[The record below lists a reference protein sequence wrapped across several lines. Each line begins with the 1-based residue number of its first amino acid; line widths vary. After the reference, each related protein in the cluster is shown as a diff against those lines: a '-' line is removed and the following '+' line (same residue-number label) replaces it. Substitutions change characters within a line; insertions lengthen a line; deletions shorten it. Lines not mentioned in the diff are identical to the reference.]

1 MIDFYGLI
9 AEVHMA
15 TSFIRLLRNSS
26 AGAWVVLALTVIVP
40 LVAFLVVLV
49 YVDRD
54 LTNQTCTPGLL
65 FRGLI
70 GIPCSTLRIASFV
83 VSAAGAFVV
92 VVLLWWLFTELIGLR
107 RIFEVPWFGVGDDV
121 ENVGVIESIVRAGLF
136 VVVVWIALG
145 LLALAFMGMLG
156 GRFEMGGEKPGATPQ
171 SSSAELAPVIAA
183 ADKLTGEVKGIR
195 DQLAGRQ
202 QPASIDPGI
211 VPQLQRLGDGL
222 RDIQA
227 VLTSQ
232 DRKLDAL
239 RQIDGRLTR
248 WERDGNDAAILDE
261 AKRLSGTLG
270 EVRTLLDAQGR
281 RLAALDDFERWLRD
295 LDVKQVPAIAGEIG
309 EMTGVVTEV
318 RRLERAQGDVLERIE
333 RLLEQRSP
341 EAAPPNPPPRAD
353 ETSCLGRSGALASAV
368 PAPAAPRRYSRTL
381 LVFFD
386 KSGWQL
392 TPRAGESLREL
403 ADELRRVD
411 QPSVSIFGS
420 ADAQGDP
427 ALSAQYAEQRAQVV
441 KQFLER
447 NVPRLSVQ
455 STSARS
461 ADEPRSE
468 PYNRV
473 ARVEAHGT
481 CR

>member
-1 MIDFYGLI
+1 
-9 AEVHMA
+9 V
-15 TSFIRLLRNSS
+15 RPVPSS
-26 AGAWVVLALTVIVP
+26 SS
-40 LVAFLVVLV
+40 
-49 YVDRD
+49 
-54 LTNQTCTPGLL
+54 C
-65 FRGLI
+65 
-70 GIPCSTLRIASFV
+70 C
-83 VSAAGAFVV
+83 
-92 VVLLWWLFTELIGLR
+92 WWLFTELIGLR
-107 RIFEVPWFGVGDDV
+107 RIFEVPWFGVGEDV
-121 ENVGVIESIVRAGLF
+121 ENVGVVESIVRAGLF

-145 LLALAFMGMLG
+145 LSALAFIGMSGSKFVG
-156 GRFEMGGEKPGATPQ
+156 GGTKTSGATPQ
-171 SSSAELAPVIAA
+171 SSSTELAPVIAA

-195 DQLAGRQ
+195 DQLAGRP
-202 QPASIDPGI
+202 QPASTDPGT

-222 RDIQA
+222 RDIRA
-227 VLTSQ
+227 VLTDQ

-248 WERDGNDAAILDE
+248 WEQDGNDAAILDE

-281 RLAALDDFERWLRD
+281 RLAALDDFERLLRD
-295 LDVKQVPAIAGEIG
+295 LDVKQIPAIAAEIG
-309 EMTGVVTEV
+309 EMTGAVTEV
-318 RRLERAQGDVLERIE
+318 RRLARAQGDVLERVE
-333 RLLEQRSP
+333 WLLKRWSP
-341 EAAPPNPPPRAD
+341 EAAPPNPPPQAD
-353 ETSCLGRSGALASAV
+353 ETSCLGRSGAVARAV
-368 PAPAAPRRYSRTL
+368 SAPAAPRRYGRTL

-386 KSGWQL
+386 KSGSQL

-411 QPSVSIFGS
+411 QPSVTIFGS

-427 ALSAQYAEQRAQVV
+427 TLSAQYAEQRAQVV

-447 NVPRLSVQ
+447 NVPQLSVQ
-455 STSARS
+455 LTSARS
-461 ADEPRSE
+461 ADEPPSE